1 MRKFFAFL
9 LIAGFLICLCG
20 TSSAKLLKGTF
31 IDTGGHWAE
40 NEIETAYNR
49 GLMQG
54 VGTDK
59 FGFKVFAPEANVNR
73 YQLAVVS
80 DRAFD
85 LDYGT
90 MRFIKEPVASDYYSD
105 LENEAW
111 YSGAVTLG
119 AINHIFAADGEFK
132 GEKEVSRIE
141 AARGIYR
148 AFQAK
153 GISVPMIMLM
163 PMYDDTTELAQEDV
177 NAMVFVSNTG
187 IMKGHDNLFRPYD
200 PLTRAEL
207 ARVLNQVVNL
217 IEMNPVEAE
226 PIPDIEL
233 EIKEEKSESQLI
245 NIDLNIPVIKGLQ
258 NKEIQTRLNQLLE
271 NDARERQKAMIEEAE
286 SNSEYILTEPY
297 HTYELVSRFNQ
308 YYITENTLSFYVD
321 YYSFTGGAHG
331 MTERKAYNFDLNTGE
346 ELTLSDLFVENFDYT
361 TMINERVQRAINQDP
376 DTYFTREHGFKGI
389 TGDQGFYLE
398 NNNLIVY
405 FLQYEIAPYAAGIR
419 TFPIPLQSINQKFDN
434 DKTLVVKL
442 IEDFGSKLKNV
453 SLLAPDNV
461 VKNSIQENYGEFI
474 SPELLA
480 KWQRDLQ
487 DIPGRVL
494 SSPWPERIYISEM
507 ERLSDSEYQIEG
519 QIIEMTSDG
528 VAAKRPITITAEKIE
543 NSWLITAVNIGP
555 YYERDTT
562 VYTNK

>member
-1 MRKFFAFL
+1 
-9 LIAGFLICLCG
+9 
-20 TSSAKLLKGTF
+20 
-31 IDTGGHWAE
+31 
-40 NEIETAYNR
+40 
-49 GLMQG
+49 
-54 VGTDK
+54 
-59 FGFKVFAPEANVNR
+59 
-73 YQLAVVS
+73 
-80 DRAFD
+80 
-85 LDYGT
+85 
-90 MRFIKEPVASDYYSD
+90 
-105 LENEAW
+105 
-111 YSGAVTLG
+111 
-119 AINHIFAADGEFK
+119 
-132 GEKEVSRIE
+132 
-141 AARGIYR
+141 
-148 AFQAK
+148 
-153 GISVPMIMLM
+153 MLM